1 MKQLSKKNII
11 IICIIAIALSVGL
24 GLFFVLSTKPKTPPA
39 PPPEVPMPTLVVEQ
53 EIVIDKFCNNR
64 KIAYTKENLGDYVL
78 TISIE
83 NTNLASLE
91 NDIIKPKAVGT
102 TKIIYEINCEPKISK
117 TTTLVITDVVTDVDL
132 QIKNLDDSAVE
143 NFYCNQTYKLIITQN
158 VNVLTSFEIDFDESL
173 VGEFEEV
180 STNCPI
186 YVYTFKIK
194 QHGQIKFEFVS
205 EYCEKEVS
213 IFAYVYPSNFD
224 VDFDYV
230 SPNNNNEI
238 NLYLFNTNFTE
249 QANLDGYQN
258 YTNYCINTM
267 PNSNDEVEFEL
278 TGDCVSIANNKIS
291 AISEGVANLTFT
303 SKISGESKT
312 FKIIVGKIKP
322 TSILINDE
330 PFEINASL
338 NKTIVANTPYEF
350 KVEVLPAYAYGD
362 MAFETQNVTLENDI
376 LTLNES
382 TGLVQVVFNN
392 QTILTINYSL
402 EIVDEYKIDIYVTNN
417 KTSNVTLDG
426 DTLKVD
432 YLQGAVF
439 EISCIVYKNDVIVSP
454 QVVNVEISDENVLKP
469 TNGQFVTIDGLILFK
484 LFNAP
489 TDDVTLI
496 FTFADDDTNL
506 TRTISVVFE

>member
-180 STNCPI
+180 ST
-186 YVYTFKIK
+186 K
-194 QHGQIKFEFVS
+194 
-205 EYCEKEVS
+205 
-213 IFAYVYPSNFD
+213 
-224 VDFDYV
+224 
-230 SPNNNNEI
+230 
-238 NLYLFNTNFTE
+238 
-249 QANLDGYQN
+249 
-258 YTNYCINTM
+258 
-267 PNSNDEVEFEL
+267 
-278 TGDCVSIANNKIS
+278 
-291 AISEGVANLTFT
+291 
-303 SKISGESKT
+303 
-312 FKIIVGKIKP
+312 
-322 TSILINDE
+322 
-330 PFEINASL
+330 
-338 NKTIVANTPYEF
+338 
-350 KVEVLPAYAYGD
+350 
-362 MAFETQNVTLENDI
+362 
-376 LTLNES
+376 S
-382 TGLVQVVFNN
+382 T
-392 QTILTINYSL
+392 
-402 EIVDEYKIDIYVTNN
+402 
-417 KTSNVTLDG
+417 
-426 DTLKVD
+426 
-432 YLQGAVF
+432 
-439 EISCIVYKNDVIVSP
+439 
-454 QVVNVEISDENVLKP
+454 
-469 TNGQFVTIDGLILFK
+469 
-484 LFNAP
+484 
-489 TDDVTLI
+489 
-496 FTFADDDTNL
+496 
-506 TRTISVVFE
+506 